1 MVSSILI
8 QSYLL
13 YELQITICMSVMP
26 WSESYLINLIVAIDL
41 MYEESFYASDSV
53 IATYSET

>member
-41 MYEESFYASDSV
+41 MHEESFYASDSV